1 MSSRGFPST
10 ILEGIGFSLRT
21 SNATNRAQ
29 RTFPPEFRGKVCG
42 IVEKVV
48 GGRERKI
55 ETHPRLRLVRGEVEK
70 LSSAIIHRERG
81 RETVPRVPRDRA
93 RAVVCQIKCK
103 TRGNCQRERVLPREG
118 WRQTRLGG
126 QSAARRM
133 FISSFQFSRLS
144 MHFQNSICAQRCGI
158 DTGISQN

>member
-1 MSSRGFPST
+1 MQRIARNAPFRPSSVEKLVESSKRWWEEGRGKLKRPST
-10 ILEGIGFSLRT
+10 LEI
-21 SNATNRAQ
+21 
-29 RTFPPEFRGKVCG
+29 
-42 IVEKVV
+42 
-48 GGRERKI
+48 RE
-55 ETHPRLRLVRGEVEK
+55 GEVEK

-158 DTGISQN
+158 DTGISQY